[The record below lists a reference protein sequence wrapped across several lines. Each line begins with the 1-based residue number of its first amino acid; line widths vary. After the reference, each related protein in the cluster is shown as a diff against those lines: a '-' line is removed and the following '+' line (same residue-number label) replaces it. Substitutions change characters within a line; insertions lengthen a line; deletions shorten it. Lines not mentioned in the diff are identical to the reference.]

1 MAKILIDVPDE
12 VYERLYTI
20 NPMDIADQIT
30 IDMAIKHGIVLDGL
44 TNGEVIQKMFPN
56 AKITEETYV
65 VFANIEE
72 CNHPFD
78 KAWWNRKWGE

>member
-1 MAKILIDVPDE
+1 MELLIDIPDKAYKRISEKSE
-12 VYERLYTI
+12 VLYSEMIILNGT
-20 NPMDIADQIT
+20 PLAD
-30 IDMAIKHGIVLDGL
+30 L
-44 TNGEVIQKMFPN
+44 TNGEVMMKMFPK

-65 VFANIEE
+65 VFMNIEE

>member
-30 IDMAIKHGIVLDGL
+30 IDMAIKHGIVLDEL
-44 TNGEVIQKMFPN
+44 TNGEVIQKVFRVSDTSEGM
-56 AKITEETYV
+56 ITMYAYTRDNSLLTTE
-65 VFANIEE
+65 I
-72 CNHPFD
+72 
-78 KAWWNRKWGE
+78 AWWNAKWG